1 MSKTLSNSS
10 IDPLFSANHLTAVRW
25 TLAIAVVLGHVS
37 LLTTGF
43 EPLRLHEWTASYM
56 AVNGFFVLSGLL
68 IAKSLHSRR
77 DIKAYSLS
85 RLLRIYPA
93 LVIVLI
99 AFLFVFV
106 PIFADE
112 NIRSLAEPESW
123 LYVIRV
129 LFMGDPDSPTA
140 QIFSNNLMTDFN
152 GPLWTIR
159 FELAAYILAGVGFT
173 FGLINGPWRSLF
185 VFLIVQVIYLVVPI
199 FTDTDLLPQ
208 SVMPLLRLSSAFL
221 VGMVLWHWPILRKPP
236 IWAIFGLLIGFAFL
250 GGGPLGELI
259 ATLSLTAIMLRIGL
273 TERPSQR
280 IAKMPDYS
288 YGIYIWHYPILQA
301 VLVAL
306 PALSPLVLGAAA
318 APIVLLIAA
327 ASWHL
332 IEKPALTFKPSS
344 GKTSTSSEALI

>member
-1 MSKTLSNSS
+1 MNKARLKSS

-25 TLAIAVVLGHVS
+25 ALAIAVVLGHVS

-43 EPLRLHEWTASYM
+43 EPLRIHDWTASYM

-77 DIKAYSLS
+77 DIKAYALS

-93 LVIVLI
+93 LVVVLVT
-99 AFLFVFV
+99 FLFVFA
-106 PIFADE
+106 PMFSAE
-112 NIRSLAEPESW
+112 NTSSVLEPGSW

-129 LFMGDPDSPTA
+129 LIMGDPDSPTA

-159 FELAAYILAGVGFT
+159 FELAAYILAGAAFT
-173 FGLINGPWRSLF
+173 LGLVNGPWRSLF
-185 VFLIVQVIYLVVPI
+185 VFVIVQVVYLSAPV

-221 VGMVLWHWPILRKPP
+221 VGMVLWHWPVLRKPP
-236 IWAIFGLLIGFAFL
+236 IWSIFGLLIGFAIF
-250 GGGPLGELI
+250 GSGPFGELI
-259 ATLSLTAIMLRIGL
+259 ATLSLSAIMLRIGL
-273 TERPSQR
+273 PKHASQR

-318 APIVLLIAA
+318 APIILIIASV
-327 ASWHL
+327 SWHF
-332 IEKPALTFKPSS
+332 IEKPALTLKP
-344 GKTSTSSEALI
+344 TSSKKSAPSESIA

>member
-1 MSKTLSNSS
+1 MNRARSRSS

-25 TLAIAVVLGHVS
+25 VLAIAVVLGHVS
-37 LLTTGF
+37 LLTTGY
-43 EPLRLHEWTASYM
+43 EPLRTHDWTASYM

-77 DIKAYSLS
+77 NIKAYALS

-93 LVIVLI
+93 LVVVLVT
-99 AFLFVFV
+99 FLFVFL

-112 NIRSLAEPESW
+112 SIRSLREPESW

-129 LFMGDPDSPTA
+129 LFLGDPDSQTA

-159 FELAAYILAGVGFT
+159 FELAAYILAAAAFT
-173 FGLINGPWRSLF
+173 LGLVNGPWRSLLVF
-185 VFLIVQVIYLVVPI
+185 VIVQVLYLSAPV

-208 SVMPLLRLSSAFL
+208 SVIPLLRLSSAFL
-221 VGMVLWHWPILRKPP
+221 IGMVLWHWPVLRRPP
-236 IWAIFGLLIGFAFL
+236 VWSIFGLLIGFAFL
-250 GGGPLGELI
+250 GDGPLGELI

-273 TERPSQR
+273 PKHSSQR

-318 APIVLLIAA
+318 APLILLIAA
-327 ASWHL
+327 ASWHF
-332 IEKPALTFKPSS
+332 IEKPALTLKPNASSKAPSS
-344 GKTSTSSEALI
+344 EVLA